1 MAAAFTMP
9 SLGADMEAGTLVE
22 WLKQP
27 GETVSRGDIIAV
39 VETDK
44 GAIEV
49 EIFDEGTITQLL
61 VEPGTKVPVGTPLAL
76 IGDGAGAA
84 TKAPAGQPIK
94 PEAVAPVPSAPPL
107 PSRALATPSPLI
119 RPAGRRISPA
129 ARRLAQQRGID
140 LATVVGSGPGQAVL
154 RQDVEQAGKETGP
167 AIAHDLS
174 AMRRAIAAAMARSKR
189 EIPHYY
195 LSHSFD
201 ISRAGAWLQTFNNAH
216 PPRDRLLFSV
226 LVAKAVAL
234 ALRDFPELNGFWEA
248 GRYVP
253 SKAIHLGIA
262 IAIRGGGLVAPAI
275 HDTDR
280 LSLPELMDKMNDL
293 VARVRRGGFRS
304 SEISDPTATVSSLG
318 ERGVEALLPII
329 YPPQVAIIGVGAP
342 QSRPWAV
349 DGEVKPCPVLTVT
362 LAGDH
367 RASDGH
373 RGALFLRRIE
383 ALFDHPEAL

>member
-1 MAAAFTMP
+1 MATFTMP

-22 WLKQP
+22 WLKKP
-27 GETVSRGDIIAV
+27 GDAVSRGDIIAV

-49 EIFDEGTITQLL
+49 EIFEQGTITQLL
-61 VEPGTKVPVGTPLAL
+61 VEPGKKVPVGTPLAL
-76 IGDGAGAA
+76 IGEGASGALA
-84 TKAPAGQPIK
+84 VSAAQPPK
-94 PEAVAPVPSAPPL
+94 PVAAEPMPERFHQPLRTAVPS
-107 PSRALATPSPLI
+107 PSALA
-119 RPAGRRISPA
+119 ARRKISPA
-129 ARRLAQQRGID
+129 ARRLAQQRGVD
-140 LATVVGSGPGQAVL
+140 LATVVGRGPDDAIL
-154 RQDVEQAGKETGP
+154 RRDVEQVLEGTAPG
-167 AIAHDLS
+167 IARDLS

-195 LSHSFD
+195 LSHSVD
-201 ISRAGAWLQTFNNAH
+201 VSRATTWLQAFNSAH
-216 PPRDRLLFSV
+216 SPRARLLFGV

-234 ALRDFPELNGFWEA
+234 ALRDFPELNGFWDA

-253 SKAIHLGIA
+253 SKAIHLGMA

-280 LSLPELMDKMNDL
+280 LGLPELMNRMNDL

-304 SEISDPTATVSSLG
+304 SEISDPTATLSSLG
-318 ERGVEALLPII
+318 ERGVETLLPII
-329 YPPQVAIIGVGAP
+329 YPPQVAIIGAGAP

-349 DGEVKPCPVLTVT
+349 DGGVEVRSVLTLT

-383 ALFDHPEAL
+383 ALLDHPEAL